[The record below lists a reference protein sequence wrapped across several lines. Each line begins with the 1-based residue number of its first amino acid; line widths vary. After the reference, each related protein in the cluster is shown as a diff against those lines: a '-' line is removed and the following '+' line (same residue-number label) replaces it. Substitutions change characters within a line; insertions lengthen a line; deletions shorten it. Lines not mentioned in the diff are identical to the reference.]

1 MNIYKG
7 VYKMKVYEKN
17 TIIIVL
23 QNGKVFTVGNI
34 PENYN
39 YQVINLDEKM
49 SHLKNIKRA

>member
-1 MNIYKG
+1 
-7 VYKMKVYEKN
+7 MKVYEKN